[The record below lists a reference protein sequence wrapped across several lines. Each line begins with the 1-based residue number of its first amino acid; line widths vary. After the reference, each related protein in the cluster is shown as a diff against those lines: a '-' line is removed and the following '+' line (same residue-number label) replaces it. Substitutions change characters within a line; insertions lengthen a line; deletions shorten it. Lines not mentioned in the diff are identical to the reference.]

1 MRASQAFPSEY
12 LKAADLQGRNVRV
25 IVDHYEMRDIG
36 DDHKPVLFFQGKE
49 RGLVLNKTNANN
61 IVIAYGDEMDDW
73 AGKEL
78 ILYEAM
84 VDFQGRSV
92 PAVRVRP
99 PAAKDRRN
107 GEAVTRPVG
116 DRITSGPALQNAAAA
131 EAKRKQAIADEELQ
145 HDSDRDPNDEIPF

>member
-1 MRASQAFPSEY
+1 MITNS
-12 LKAADLQGRNVRV
+12 
-25 IVDHYEMRDIG
+25 
-36 DDHKPVLFFQGKE
+36 VLFFQGKE

-73 AGKEL
+73 AGKKL

-99 PAAKDRRN
+99 PAVKERQN
-107 GEAVTRPVG
+107 GQAVTRPG
-116 DRITSGPALQNAAAA
+116 DRITSGPELQRAADA
-131 EAKRKQAIADEELQ
+131 ETTRKQAIADEELQ